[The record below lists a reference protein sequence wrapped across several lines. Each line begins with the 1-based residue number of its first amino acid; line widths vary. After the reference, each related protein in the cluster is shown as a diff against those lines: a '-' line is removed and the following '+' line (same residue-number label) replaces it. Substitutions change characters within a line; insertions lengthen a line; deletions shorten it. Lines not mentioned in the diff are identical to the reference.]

1 MKDRPL
7 QATIIDDELVVRI
20 GVETLAFAAE
30 HVELPI
36 RGFGETVYPHWKVAD
51 AAELARDVCRKLSH
65 EAEDG
70 SSPLTQLFDEAIIE
84 AYEDGS
90 TGFADDEREPTE

>member
-7 QATIIDDELVVRI
+7 QATIIDDELIVRI
-20 GVETLAFAAE
+20 GVDTLAFAAE
-30 HVELPI
+30 HVGLPV
-36 RGFGETVYPHWKVAD
+36 RGFGETVYPHWKVTD

-70 SSPLTQLFDEAIIE
+70 SSRLTQLLDKAIIE

-90 TGFADDEREPTE
+90 TGFADEKEPTE